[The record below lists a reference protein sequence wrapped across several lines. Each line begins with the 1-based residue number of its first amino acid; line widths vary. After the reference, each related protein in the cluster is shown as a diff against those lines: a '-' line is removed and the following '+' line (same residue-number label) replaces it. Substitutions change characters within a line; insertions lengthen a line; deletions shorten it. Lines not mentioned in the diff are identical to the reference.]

1 MAYAFPPDV
10 KLLVEAE
17 MKSGRY
23 KSEDDLLRDA
33 LDALASESEEL
44 EAIRAALAEWQNGD
58 PGISIKDAFQTIR
71 DRRKISSDA

>member
-1 MAYAFPPDV
+1 
-10 KLLVEAE
+10 

-44 EAIRAALAEWQNGD
+44 EAIRAALAEWQDGD
-58 PGISIKDAFQTIR
+58 PGVSLDDAFESIR
-71 DRRKISSDA
+71 RHHQASGEG